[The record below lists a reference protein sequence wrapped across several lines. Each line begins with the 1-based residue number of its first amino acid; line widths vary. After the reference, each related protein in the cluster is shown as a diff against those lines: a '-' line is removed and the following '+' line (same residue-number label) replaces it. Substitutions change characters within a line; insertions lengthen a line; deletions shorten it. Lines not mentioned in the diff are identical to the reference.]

1 MKWLRRC
8 GIALAGLLVAV
19 GFAMLGRDG
28 RRAKKAER
36 RTEELLS
43 EGTEKALKKAVRETA
58 KAENFKAQAM
68 EAAKAGQAAI
78 DKIGAK
84 DKNMAEIL
92 STWNA
97 DRVDHF

>member
-1 MKWLRRC
+1 VKWLRRC
-8 GIALAGLLVAV
+8 GIALAGILVAV

-58 KAENFKAQAM
+58 KAEKFK
-68 EAAKAGQAAI
+68 GQAKESAAAGKTAI
-78 DKIGAK
+78 DGVKDEELRTIIG
-84 DKNMAEIL
+84 NW
-92 STWNA
+92 TT
-97 DRVDHF
+97 